1 MAKNKTGVSEVATV
15 TEQTYEFDIAIS
27 FGVKDEGF
35 AKALHDLL
43 RGRLQVFLYSKQQ
56 ELLAGTDGEQR
67 FNEVFG
73 SRSKLVVVLFREA
86 WGKTPFTRFEETA
99 IRNRAFSEGYDFTI
113 VIPMNESEKQKVPAW
128 LPKNRLYVGLDR
140 WGIEGA
146 AAAIEARFSE
156 LGGVVREETIDD
168 IASRVARVLDFKK
181 QRETHL
187 GSDAGVAAQ
196 KEAYEALKA
205 GLLEAVEKLKVA
217 LPGINLNEKHNGS
230 PGGAILLLS
239 NPTAMAVNWHLR
251 YANTLTDAK
260 LEATLWKGHPPW
272 PGIMAFDEP
281 QKLATLGFKPD
292 LMLDG
297 RPGWTQTQ
305 GKGGPINSKVATDE
319 ILKFFLAKVQGR

>member
-1 MAKNKTGVSEVATV
+1 MSEP
-15 TEQTYEFDIAIS
+15 TYEFDVAIS

-35 AKALHDLL
+35 ANRLHDIL
-43 RGRLQVFLYSKQQ
+43 RGRLKAFLYSKQQ

-73 SRSKLVVVLFREA
+73 AKSKLVVVLFREA

-99 IRNRAFSEGYDFTI
+99 IRNRAFNDGYDFTI
-113 VIPMNESEKQKVPAW
+113 FIPMDESEKKKVPAW
-128 LPKNRLYVGLDR
+128 LPKNRLYVGLER

-156 LGGVVREETIDD
+156 LGGVVHEESIDD
-168 IASRVARVLDFKK
+168 IAARVASKLEFKK

-187 GSDAGVAAQ
+187 SSDAGVAAQ
-196 KEAYEALKA
+196 KEAYEAIKA
-205 GLLEAVEKLKVA
+205 GLLAAVEKLKVT
-217 LPGINLNEKHNGS
+217 LPGINLSEKHNGS

-239 NPTAMAVNWHLR
+239 NPAAMAVNWHLR

-260 LEATLWKGHPPW
+260 LEATLWQGHPPW
-272 PGIMAFDEP
+272 PGIMPFDEP
-281 QKLATLGFKPD
+281 QKLATLRFTPD
-292 LMLDG
+292 LMADG
-297 RPGWTQTQ
+297 QPGWAQTQ
-305 GKGGPINSKVATDE
+305 NNRGPITGKVATDE